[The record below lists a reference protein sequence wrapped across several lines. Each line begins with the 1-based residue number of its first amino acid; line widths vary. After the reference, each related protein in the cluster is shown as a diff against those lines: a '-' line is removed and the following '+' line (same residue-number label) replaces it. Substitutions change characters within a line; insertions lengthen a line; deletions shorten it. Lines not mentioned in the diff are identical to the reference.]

1 MIDFLYY
8 IIVIISVLI
17 IIIVIYIKYYFHLWI
32 NLPVN
37 NLLCFYYNYG
47 IIQNKIEKRHKL
59 INNENIKTYQGNKIH
74 NLLIKNIDRWFKKNT
89 YTGLKLY
96 RYYDKHKYSFVSCY
110 YKSNFLLNKETQ
122 TYLDNPDI
130 IASIS
135 SREIKFLSNDFSDCT
150 IHFLDE
156 FIFDSNKNFANKD
169 MYFVLLKT
177 HMQNIYLSTNI
188 IRPAIF
194 LSSYHYPLTNF
205 CKINIYL
212 LKNIQ
217 STCKSYLSYLPQPIT
232 KWEII
237 GITNANFY
245 LLKHFLRKN
254 QFKFDILLKS
264 NVSTLLTRINKK
276 DILLKILLIDG
287 EIRAFYSFSYIYELP
302 LVHDSLNHCIYL
314 IASIT
319 NTSIS
324 LFQFGLYQTL
334 SKHTLPDDSLYI
346 MDIADNH
353 LLIKNIDEKCIY
365 NNKYFYCYN
374 LKHKI
379 YDSRKIFYL

>member
-8 IIVIISVLI
+8 IIVIISLFI
-17 IIIVIYIKYYFHLWI
+17 LIIVIYIKYYFHSWI

-37 NLLCFYYNYG
+37 NFLCLYYNYG

-59 INNENIKTYQGNKIH
+59 INNDNIKTYQGNKIH
-74 NLLIKNIDRWFKKNT
+74 NLLIINIDRMFKKNT
-89 YTGLKLY
+89 YAGIKLY
-96 RYYDKHKYSFVSCY
+96 RSYDKHKHSFVSCY
-110 YKSNFLLNKETQ
+110 YKSNFLFNKETQ

-130 IASIS
+130 IASIA
-135 SREIKFLSNDFSDCT
+135 SREIKFLSSNFSDCT
-150 IHFLDE
+150 IHFFDE
-156 FIFDSNKNFANKD
+156 FICDSINNLANKD
-169 MYFVLLKT
+169 MYFELLKT
-177 HMQNIYLSTNI
+177 HMQNIYLSTKM

-194 LSSYHYPLTNF
+194 LSTQHYSLTHL

-217 STCKSYLSYLPQPIT
+217 STCKSYLSHIPQPTI
-232 KWEII
+232 KWDII
-237 GITNANFY
+237 EVTNANFY
-245 LLKHFLRKN
+245 LLKDFLRIN

-264 NVSTLLTRINKK
+264 NVSTLLTRIKKK
-276 DILLKILLIDG
+276 DISLKILLIDG

-302 LVHDSLNHCIYL
+302 LVHDSLNHCVYL
-314 IASIT
+314 NASIT
-319 NTSIS
+319 NTSIA
-324 LFQFGLYQTL
+324 LFQFGLHQTL
-334 SKHTLPDDSLYI
+334 SKHTLPYDSLFI

-353 LLIKNIDEKCIY
+353 LLIKNMDERCVY